1 MNTAAPKVSSH
12 LLAENGSFPNNGR
25 LPLLI
30 IKGVFEKNRVS
41 PESFEQLF
49 TSNLWPAAWRNGIY
63 SFHHYHSMAHEV
75 LGVYR
80 GWVEACFG
88 GPDGLILRAEAG
100 DVIIIP
106 AGVSHCNNGQS
117 SDFRVVGAYPQGQN
131 WDMKYGKDGERPAV
145 DQVISTVPI
154 PAADPV
160 AGKDGP
166 LKTLWE

>member
-1 MNTAAPKVSSH
+1 MKAAAPEVSSH
-12 LLAENGSFPNNGR
+12 LLLENGSFPNNGR
-25 LPLLI
+25 LPLLVF
-30 IKGVFEKNRVS
+30 KQVFEKNRVT
-41 PESFEQLF
+41 PERFEQLF
-49 TSNLWPAAWRNGIY
+49 TSNLWPAAWRNGIF

-106 AGVSHCNNGQS
+106 AGVSHCNKGQS
-117 SDFRVVGAYPQGQN
+117 PDFRVVGAYPQGQN

-145 DQVISTVPI
+145 DQVISTVPL

>member
-1 MNTAAPKVSSH
+1 MNTAAPNVSSH
-12 LLAENGSFPNNGR
+12 LLVENGSFPNNGR

-30 IKGVFEKNRVS
+30 INGVFEKSRVS
-41 PESFEQLF
+41 PERFEQLF

-88 GPDGLILRAEAG
+88 GPDGLILRAEEG

-106 AGVSHCNNGQS
+106 AGVSHCNKGQS

-131 WDMKYGKDGERPAV
+131 WDMKYGKEGERPAV
-145 DQVISTVPI
+145 DQVISTVPL

-166 LKTLWE
+166 LTALWE